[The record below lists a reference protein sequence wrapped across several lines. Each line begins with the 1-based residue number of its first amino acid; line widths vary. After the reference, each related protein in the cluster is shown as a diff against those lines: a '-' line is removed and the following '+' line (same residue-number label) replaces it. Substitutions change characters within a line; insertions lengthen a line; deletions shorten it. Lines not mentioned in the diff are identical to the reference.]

1 MITKPILSVVIPVFN
16 EADAIPPFIK
26 DATALFA
33 GHPEMPVEFVF
44 VNDGSV
50 DDTLKILLK
59 FQADDTRIRV
69 IDLSRNFGKEAAVT
83 AGLEHT
89 LGDAIIVID
98 VDLQDPLDL
107 IFPMIKKWQE
117 GFEVVLACR
126 SNRESDSR
134 LKSLSAR
141 GFYWVH
147 NLLASPKI
155 PANVGDFRL
164 MDRAVIE
171 ALKQLPETH
180 RFMKG
185 LFSWVG
191 FRSAVVNYVRPKR
204 GAGRSKFN
212 GWKLLNLAIEGLTS
226 FSTEPLRIWTYIG
239 LCVSIPSFI
248 FAVFI
253 AIRVLISGVDLPG
266 YASIMVA
273 VTFLGG
279 LQLIGIGV
287 LGEYIG
293 RTYMESKRRPIYI
306 VRKVFEVQI
315 T

>member
-16 EADAIPPFIK
+16 EADAIPPFIH

-50 DDTLKILLK
+50 DDTLEILLE
-59 FQADDTRIRV
+59 FQAKDARIKV

-89 LGDAIIVID
+89 LGDAVIVID

-107 IFPMIKKWQE
+107 IFPMVEKWQE

-126 SNRESDSR
+126 TNRESDSR
-134 LKSLSAR
+134 LKSASAS
-141 GFYWVH
+141 GFYLVH
-147 NLLASPKI
+147 NLLANPKI

-191 FRSAVVNYVRPKR
+191 FRSTVVNYVRPKR
-204 GAGRSKFN
+204 GAGASKFN

-239 LCVSIPSFI
+239 LFVSILSFI

-253 AIRVLISGVDLPG
+253 AIRVLVSGIDLPG

-306 VRKVFEVQI
+306 VRKVFEV
-315 T
+315 